1 MGTEIKAE
9 KKHSWLAS
17 LCSILGLVLLLL
29 VVALCLPLTVPRFLG
44 YELYAI
50 VSGSMEPAIPV
61 GSVVYAK
68 EISPQEIE
76 AGDVIVFYGG
86 HASDTV
92 ITHRAVEN
100 HTDAQELL
108 TKGDANEGNDMLP
121 ISYSNVIGR
130 VELSIPLLG
139 FLLPLVTGISGK
151 IYLVGILGAGVL
163 FRILGSRL
171 RQQDEPED

>member
-1 MGTEIKAE
+1 MGTEVKA
-9 KKHSWLAS
+9 KI
-17 LCSILGLVLLLL
+17 CSGLGLVLILL
-29 VVALCLPLTVPRFLG
+29 VVVICLPLTVPRFLG

-50 VSGSMEPAIPV
+50 VSGSMEPSIPV

-68 EISPQEIE
+68 AAEPGEIQP
-76 AGDVIVFYGG
+76 GDVVVFYGG

-100 HTDAQELL
+100 HSADRELL
-108 TKGDANEGNDMLP
+108 TKGDANDGNDMLP
-121 ISYSNVIGR
+121 VSYSNVIGK

-139 FLLPLVTGISGK
+139 FLLPLITGTSGK
-151 IYLVGILGAGVL
+151 IYLAGVLIAGVL

-171 RQQDEPED
+171 REDDEE

>member
-1 MGTEIKAE
+1 MGTEVNV
-9 KKHSWLAS
+9 KKSRSRLGA
-17 LCSILGLVLLLL
+17 LCSGFGLVLLLL
-29 VVALCLPLTVPRFLG
+29 VVIICLPLTVPRFLG

-50 VSGSMEPAIPV
+50 VSGSMEPSIPV

-68 EISPQEIE
+68 EIVPDEIE
-76 AGDVIVFYGG
+76 PGDVVVFYGG

-100 HTDAQELL
+100 HRDTQELL
-108 TKGDANEGNDMLP
+108 TKGDANEGNDVLP
-121 ISYSNVIGR
+121 IFYSNVIGK

-139 FLLPLVTGISGK
+139 FLLPLITNISGK
-151 IYLVGILGAGVL
+151 IYLAGILGAGVL

-171 RQQDEPED
+171 REQDEPEG

>member
-1 MGTEIKAE
+1 MGTEVKA
-9 KKHSWLAS
+9 KI
-17 LCSILGLVLLLL
+17 CSGLGLVLILM
-29 VVALCLPLTVPRFLG
+29 VVVICLPLTVPRFLG

-50 VSGSMEPAIPV
+50 VSGSMEPSIPV

-68 EISPQEIE
+68 AAEPGGIQP
-76 AGDVIVFYGG
+76 GDVVVFYGG

-100 HTDAQELL
+100 HTAEQELL
-108 TKGDANEGNDMLP
+108 TKGDANDGNDMLP
-121 ISYSNVIGR
+121 ISYSNVIGK

-139 FLLPLVTGISGK
+139 FLLPLITGISGK
-151 IYLVGILGAGVL
+151 IYLAGILIAGVL

-171 RQQDEPED
+171 RENGERED

>member
-1 MGTEIKAE
+1 MGIQVKAK

-17 LCSILGLVLLLL
+17 LCSIFGLALLLL
-29 VVALCLPLTVPRFLG
+29 VVILCLPLTVPRFLG

-50 VSGSMEPAIPV
+50 VSGSMEPTIPV

-68 EISPQEIE
+68 AISPQEIE
-76 AGDVIVFYGG
+76 AGDIVVFYGG

-92 ITHRAVEN
+92 ITHRVVEN
-100 HTDAQELL
+100 HVDAQELL

-121 ISYSNVIGR
+121 ISYSNVIGK
-130 VELSIPLLG
+130 VEVSIPLLG
-139 FLLPLVTGISGK
+139 FLLPLVMNISGK
-151 IYLVGILGAGVL
+151 IYLVGILGAGIL

-171 RQQDEPED
+171 RESRESED